1 MPCSSLR
8 LQLYHEHLTCIS
20 TSNLD
25 FRARSNSVF
34 SMKLAQQWLLLNST
48 FLTCRRLYEH
58 CLMSF
63 SWWSCEVGMISF
75 ILESREPRHSEVT
88 QLVICKAG
96 IQIQLAPLSRLRILL
111 SSQPKWYLHP
121 LPAIFFCLLHAIFD
135 CPLLPPTSLYSPS
148 FSKPG
153 TQTPRGASFPAVSF
167 KYTQTLIRGGTH
179 SGKLHSFVHFTCKTA
194 TAYMPKNYQLWF
206 LYFPKVGSKDPW
218 YQNNS
223 RPLVNVLHRYLNREL
238 RNIWKQTCL
247 GTGSWFTFFFFFW

>member
-88 QLVICKAG
+88 QLVICKAR

-121 LPAIFFCLLHAIFD
+121 LPVIFFCLLHAIFD
-135 CPLLPPTSLYSPS
+135 CPLLPPTS

-153 TQTPRGASFPAVSF
+153 TGAMKSVMVQKIQAQVS
-167 KYTQTLIRGGTH
+167 TARTLPKGTT
-179 SGKLHSFVHFTCKTA
+179 L
-194 TAYMPKNYQLWF
+194 
-206 LYFPKVGSKDPW
+206 KDQISW
-218 YQNNS
+218 LQN
-223 RPLVNVLHRYLNREL
+223 
-238 RNIWKQTCL
+238 K
-247 GTGSWFTFFFFFW
+247 G